1 MKSDELSLL
10 IKQKKEFET
19 FYFKKPLINE
29 KEKIDISLS
38 DNLFKTNMVQ
48 KEIKEEVKEEIN
60 LKSVDFKTT
69 ENQGIKLTVT
79 EKIN

>member
-10 IKQKKEFET
+10 IKQKREFEN
-19 FYFKKPLINE
+19 FILKGKLMKAKNRYFTKRIIYLKQ
-29 KEKIDISLS
+29 
-38 DNLFKTNMVQ
+38 NMVK
-48 KEIKEEVKEEIN
+48 KEIKEEVKEEIK